1 MRYACADVL
10 RAKAQLRIHNIIKG
24 DCMQQHIFAE
34 DAVNRWR
41 RRLLQGAGAAAAL
54 AGLVPARLLAAG
66 QAPQAILRGTEFDL
80 EIGPTPVNFTGSPQV
95 ATAVNGQVPGPVL
108 YWREG
113 DTVTLRVTNRLP
125 VTSSIHWHG
134 IVVPAD
140 MDGVP
145 GISFAGI
152 PPGQTFVYRFPVK
165 QSGTFWYHS
174 HSEFQEQSGLSGS
187 IVIEPK
193 NGERIKADREYVVM
207 LSDWVDGDPARV
219 FAKLKK
225 MSDFF
230 NTNQPTVGEF
240 VSDVRKNGMKGALE
254 KRKMW
259 NQMRMLPTDFS
270 DVTASRN
277 LGVRVAYLVNGTPS
291 ERNWTGLFK
300 PGEKVRLRFIN
311 GSATTIFDVRIPGLK
326 LTVIAADGQD
336 VEPVAVDEF
345 RISVA
350 ETYDVL
356 VEPSDDQAYTIFA
369 QSIGRSGFVR
379 ATLAPRMG
387 MSAPVPEMDAQQWLG
402 MQDMM
407 GAMAMPGMDG
417 MAGMGPMQGKGQMQG
432 MGNMQGMTHST
443 PGQGKDAKAPHDMQ
457 SMEGMHDMQSMQGMQ
472 GMEGMAHNAM
482 PEGQMQMP
490 MQGQMQHGGQ
500 AQNHPMP
507 MAQGMSP
514 KVTHARTEYGP
525 GVDMH
530 VDTPRTNLDDP
541 GVNLRDNGRRVLTY
555 ADLHTIGGPIDKRE
569 PTREIELHLTGN
581 MERFMWSFDGQK
593 FSESKPIHFRQGE
606 RLRIVLV
613 NDTMMNHPIHLHGMW
628 SELESPTG
636 EFLVRKHT
644 INVQPAQRV
653 TYRVTAD
660 APGHWAYHCHLLY
673 HMEAGMF
680 REVVVS

>member
-1 MRYACADVL
+1 MEQLVIAGDV
-10 RAKAQLRIHNIIKG
+10 
-24 DCMQQHIFAE
+24 
-34 DAVNRWR
+34 VNRWR
-41 RRLLQGAGAAAAL
+41 RQILQGAGAAVL
-54 AGLVPARLLAAG
+54 AGLAPARLLADTQGA
-66 QAPQAILRGTEFDL
+66 QPSLRGTEFDL
-80 EIGPTPVNFTGSPQV
+80 EIGPTPVNFTGSDQI
-95 ATAVNGQVPGPVL
+95 ATAVNGQVPAPVL
-108 YWREG
+108 HWREG

-134 IVVPAD
+134 ILVPAE

-152 PPGQTFVYRFPVK
+152 PPGETFTYRFQVK
-165 QSGTFWYHS
+165 QSGTYWYHS
-174 HSEFQEQSGLSGS
+174 HSAFQEQSGLYGP

-193 NGERIKADREYVVM
+193 HGERVKADREYVVM
-207 LSDWVDGDPARV
+207 LSDWVDGDPAKV

-230 NTNQPTVGEF
+230 NTNQPTVGQF
-240 VSDVRKNGMKGALE
+240 VSDVRRNGLAAALD

-277 LGVRVAYLVNGTPS
+277 LGVRMAYLINGAPA
-291 ERNWTGLFK
+291 EKNWTGLFR

-311 GSATTIFDVRIPGLK
+311 GAATTIFDVRIPGLK
-326 LTVIAADGQD
+326 MTVIAADGQD
-336 VEPVAVDEF
+336 VEPVPVDEF

-356 VEPSDDQAYTIFA
+356 VEPSDDRAYTIFA

-387 MSAPVPEMDAQQWLG
+387 MSAAVPEMDEPQWLS

-407 GAMAMPGMDG
+407 GAMAMDG
-417 MAGMGPMQGKGQMQG
+417 MGGMSHGATHEGPGQIAHAGHNGGHAMSTGQG
-432 MGNMQGMTHST
+432 M
-443 PGQGKDAKAPHDMQ
+443 P
-457 SMEGMHDMQSMQGMQ
+457 
-472 GMEGMAHNAM
+472 
-482 PEGQMQMP
+482 
-490 MQGQMQHGGQ
+490 
-500 AQNHPMP
+500 
-507 MAQGMSP
+507 P

-530 VDTPRTNLDDP
+530 VDMPRTNLDDP

-555 ADLHTIGGPIDKRE
+555 ADLHTIGGPIDDRQ

-593 FSESKPIHFRQGE
+593 FSESKPVHFRQGE

-628 SELESPTG
+628 SELESPDG
-636 EFLVRKHT
+636 QFLVRKHT
-644 INVQPAQRV
+644 INVQPAQRI